1 MLEIRS
7 LNKSFG
13 KNQVLKDINLNIEEN
28 KIYGLLGRNGV
39 GKTTLLNLI
48 SSQIHRDSG
57 DIKLEGVEIF
67 ESSKA
72 IENICL
78 VKGFS
83 EAIKEK
89 KVKEILAMAKIMYKD
104 WDEDYKNHLVK
115 EFNLNTRK
123 KLYKLSSGNKTIVGL
138 IIGLSSRAKITIFD
152 EPTLGLD
159 AAIRYKFYNMLLAD
173 YELNP
178 RTIII
183 STHLIDEVAN
193 LFEEVIILKDCYIAL
208 KEEINNLKEKA
219 YFLVGNEKA
228 IKEIIKD
235 KKIIYKEELGATRIL
250 GIYGEISEE
259 ERLKMK
265 DNNIDISNIPLQKLF
280 VYLTENM
287 EKEAI

>member
-13 KNQVLKDINLNIEEN
+13 KNQVLKDINLNLEEN
-28 KIYGLLGRNGV
+28 KIYGLLGRNGA

-48 SSQIHRDSG
+48 SSQLHRDSG

-67 ESSKA
+67 ENSKA

-89 KVKEILAMAKIMYKD
+89 KVKDILAMAKIMYKD
-104 WDEDYKNHLVK
+104 WDEDYKNYLLK

-173 YELNP
+173 YESNP

-193 LFEEVIILKDCYIAL
+193 LFEEVIILKDSYIAL
-208 KEEINNLKEKA
+208 KEEINTLKEKA
-219 YFLVGNEKA
+219 YFLVGNDKA

-235 KKIIYKEELGATRIL
+235 KKVIYKEELGGRKIL